1 MAEQTIAV
9 RRGYLPKRHVFRR
22 EFKQSDRQLT
32 LTHASDIKEV
42 IPAILF

>member
-1 MAEQTIAV
+1 MAEQSVAV
-9 RRGYLPKRHVFRR
+9 RRAFLPKRHVFRR

-32 LTHASDIKEV
+32 LTRANDVKDV